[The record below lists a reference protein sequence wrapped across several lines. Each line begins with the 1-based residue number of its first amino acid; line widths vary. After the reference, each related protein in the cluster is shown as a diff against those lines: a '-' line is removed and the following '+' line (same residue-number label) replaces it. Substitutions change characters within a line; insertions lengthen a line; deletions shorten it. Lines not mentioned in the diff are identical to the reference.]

1 MMKSKILIKILY
13 IIICSVSLSHGFTG
27 HFSRYTLVSPMIQSW
42 RVQAN
47 PDFSQFSTLVY
58 AQTPLKPDVSLT
70 LRIAQAN
77 IGGQV
82 VKLNGITDLQSMVS
96 YYLRGSNTTLNFGLN
111 LPSGTKNLGQEQFS
125 TSSIISRNVFSL
137 QVPNFSQGLNISAG
151 ATRVFIVSERV
162 VLGIGASYMIKG
174 RYKPLEILDDYDPG
188 NEFLINLGADY
199 RLNSSSSI
207 SSDLILNW
215 YGTDKLAGE
224 KIFSP
229 GNKIALST
237 RYRKYLR
244 FDDLSIHMLIRLRG
258 KSDLI
263 IDENFV
269 TEDQKSLPNQLEF
282 YGRYSRYFNR
292 RLTLVY
298 LAEMRFHQ
306 VTPNP
311 YSGVSLFGLGFQ
323 PRTKISPRVYLF
335 GSLRYRFGQ
344 IKNGYRIRGY
354 EIGIG
359 AEFGF

>member
-1 MMKSKILIKILY
+1 LE
-13 IIICSVSLSHGFTG
+13 
-27 HFSRYTLVSPMIQSW
+27 
-42 RVQAN
+42 
-47 PDFSQFSTLVY
+47 
-58 AQTPLKPDVSLT
+58 
-70 LRIAQAN
+70 
-77 IGGQV
+77 
-82 VKLNGITDLQSMVS
+82 
-96 YYLRGSNTTLNFGLN
+96 N
-111 LPSGTKNLGQEQFS
+111 LDE
-125 TSSIISRNVFSL
+125 
-137 QVPNFSQGLNISAG
+137 
-151 ATRVFIVSERV
+151 
-162 VLGIGASYMIKG
+162 
-174 RYKPLEILDDYDPG
+174 YDPG

-229 GNKIALST
+229 GNKVVLST

-244 FDDLSIHMLIRLRG
+244 FDDISVHMLIRLRG
-258 KSDLI
+258 KSDLV
-263 IDENFV
+263 IDGNFV
-269 TEDQKSLPNQLEF
+269 TEDQKTLPNQLEF
-282 YGRYSRYFNR
+282 YGRYSNYFNR

-298 LAEMRFHQ
+298 LAEIRFHQ

-311 YSGVSLFGLGFQ
+311 FSGARLFGLGFQ

-359 AEFGF
+359 AEFDF

>member
-1 MMKSKILIKILY
+1 MLNSKLNFKIVF
-13 IIICSVSLSHGFTG
+13 IIICSLSMSHGFSG
-27 HFSRYTLVSPMIQSW
+27 LFARYTMVSPMLQSW

-47 PDFSQFSTLVY
+47 PNYSQFSTLIYSQV
-58 AQTPLKPDVSLT
+58 PIKSDVSLT

-82 VKLNGITDLQSMVS
+82 AKLNGITDLQSMVS

-111 LPSGTKNLGQEQFS
+111 LPSGTKNLSQEQFS

-151 ATRVFIVSERV
+151 ATRVFIVSETT
-162 VLGIGASYMIKG
+162 VLGVGASYMIKG
-174 RYKPLEILDDYDPG
+174 KYKPLEILDDYDPG
-188 NEFLINLGADY
+188 NEFLMTMGADF

-207 SSDLILNW
+207 SSDLVLTW
-215 YGTDKLAGE
+215 YGTDNLAGE

-229 GNKIALST
+229 GNKIVLST

-244 FDDLSIHMLIRLRG
+244 FNDLSIHMLIRLRG
-258 KSDLI
+258 KSDLAV
-263 IDENFV
+263 DENFV
-269 TEDQKSLPNQLEF
+269 TEDQKTLPNQLEF
-282 YGRYSRYFNR
+282 YGRYSSYFNR

-311 YSGVSLFGLGFQ
+311 FSGVRLFGLGFQ
-323 PRTKISPRVYLF
+323 PKTKISPRVYLF